1 MNIFFELNDFLAKK
15 MNCQNEYKASINESH
30 HKNKKDKPSGTAIK
44 LANDLSKNIKKIK
57 KWSLS
62 KKEENILNIN
72 CDRKDDLKGI
82 HEINYTSNI
91 DTISIKHNAHTR
103 EGFANGAVLAAE
115 FIKNKKGIFTMKDVI
130 RK

>member
-1 MNIFFELNDFLAKK
+1 MNY
-15 MNCQNEYKASINESH
+15 QNEYKASINESH

-44 LANDLSKNIKKIK
+44 LANDVSKNIKKIK

-72 CDRKDDLKGI
+72 CDRKDDLKGM

-91 DTISIKHNAHTR
+91 DTISLIPIPSSFSFRN
-103 EGFANGAVLAAE
+103 LL
-115 FIKNKKGIFTMKDVI
+115 
-130 RK
+130 